1 MKTMLIRNGRIVDP
15 ANDRDEV
22 ADLLIIDGKIA
33 SLSEFRK
40 FNSGVEEIDATD
52 LIVAPGLIDIHVHL
66 REPGFGWKETIE
78 SGARA
83 AAAGGFTTVVCMP
96 NTEPVADN
104 PATITWIKNRAAE
117 ISGKPLRRFRG
128 AGEIPD
134 RSQHCVRRSAS

>member
-1 MKTMLIRNGRIVDP
+1 MLIRNGRIVDP

-83 AAAGGFTTVVCMP
+83 AAPGGLTTIVCMP
-96 NTEPVADN
+96 NTSPVADS
-104 PATITWIKNRAAE
+104 PSTIGWIRD
-117 ISGKPLRRFRG
+117 R
-128 AGEIPD
+128 AGEVA
-134 RSQHCVRRSAS
+134 CVNVLPSAAIAKELMSEVVAPI